1 LRELIPSKAV
11 DVVGQLQQQKE
22 IQKPI
27 LINSRNEDLN
37 QHLVPQLKR
46 FLSLK
51 NKIKKIV
58 G

>member
-11 DVVGQLQQQKE
+11 DVIGQLQQQKE

-46 FLSLK
+46 F
-51 NKIKKIV
+51 
-58 G
+58 